1 MQLSTNEQVLRQWD
15 YATSKSGMVDLNK
28 TQATLTITNKRI
40 IHDVRNK
47 LEISRTEVQVKDV
60 KSVHMTQTRKSKVG
74 PIMKI
79 VLGIII
85 AIVGIIIAS
94 SAEVAALIPVFLI
107 LGGIFVVWGILSLRG
122 GALTLNL
129 YTYDTSEE
137 SLTIGASGG
146 KGLGKKNKS
155 KIKVIVNNDVAYDIV
170 ESLTALI
177 LYAKETPTAPANNA
191 QK

>member
-74 PIMKI
+74 PILKI

-85 AIVGIIIAS
+85 IIAGIILS
-94 SAEVAALIPVFLI
+94 SAVEIPALIPVFLV
-107 LGGIFVVWGILSLRG
+107 LGGIVVVWGVLSLRG

-155 KIKVIVNNDVAYDIV
+155 KIKVVVNNDVAFDIV

-177 LYAKETPTAPANNA
+177 LYAKEAPAAPANA
-191 QK
+191 EKK